1 MSKSPHWK
9 RKQLDQLIAPVVA
22 MLFVCGG
29 LAVIAALTG
38 LAFPL
43 LILGLV
49 ALISYHLM
57 IRFPPA
63 K

>member
-1 MSKSPHWK
+1 MSKSSPK
-9 RKQLDQLIAPVVA
+9 RKRLDHLIVPVVV

-43 LILGLV
+43 LILALV
-49 ALISYHLM
+49 ALISFHLM
-57 IRFPPA
+57 NRLPPG

>member
-1 MSKSPHWK
+1 MSKSGTK
-9 RKQLDQLIAPVVA
+9 RKRLDHLILPVVI
-22 MLFVCGG
+22 MLFICGG

-43 LILGLV
+43 LIIAVV

-57 IRFPPA
+57 NRLPPG

>member
-1 MSKSPHWK
+1 MSKSDTK
-9 RKQLDQLIAPVVA
+9 RKRLDHLILPVVIL
-22 MLFVCGG
+22 LFACGG

-43 LILGLV
+43 LIIAVV
-49 ALISYHLM
+49 AIISYHLM